1 MVMSKKKNNIF
12 APQSSEKMKKEKIK
26 ERAISEAQ
34 RYLDNA
40 KTMLSEK
47 AGKKGDFYTDVKYV
61 KTACGTAYCGVLII
75 IDAYIAINGE
85 VLKLPKYARKSIE
98 YYQANLA
105 TRNTTMLNYLNAAY
119 RVLHLNGY
127 YEGETKYAIIQ
138 AGMNVLKELTEYFR
152 DKC

>member
-1 MVMSKKKNNIF
+1 
-12 APQSSEKMKKEKIK
+12 
-26 ERAISEAQ
+26 
-34 RYLDNA
+34 
-40 KTMLSEK
+40 
-47 AGKKGDFYTDVKYV
+47 
-61 KTACGTAYCGVLII
+61 
-75 IDAYIAINGE
+75 NGE